1 MAAALEKL
9 EEFIIENGFAET
21 RVSPTLRYADII
33 FFELVSE
40 RGLGT
45 YFELISIEEEKEN
58 R

>member
-1 MAAALEKL
+1 M
-9 EEFIIENGFAET
+9 
-21 RVSPTLRYADII
+21 SPTLRYADII

-45 YFELISIEEEKEN
+45 YFELISIKEEKEN

>member
-1 MAAALEKL
+1 M
-9 EEFIIENGFAET
+9 
-21 RVSPTLRYADII
+21 SPTLRYADII
-33 FFELVSE
+33 IFELVSE